1 MQKDDIELASKIFG
15 KDEFEYLCKL
25 DVGMDVYNLLCVKYK
40 KMQNSFYE
48 ERNYNNVDIF
58 SVGLLE
64 EIYIKDFENQE
75 NLFLS
80 NFIAKIYVDFI
91 LHTKNIKLIKKNE
104 KLLNQYLLQEE
115 MYEDL
120 IFLQNILK

>member
-1 MQKDDIELASKIFG
+1 MQKDDVELASKIFG

-40 KMQNSFYE
+40 KMQNSFYKE
-48 ERNYNNVDIF
+48 INYNNVDIF
-58 SVGLLE
+58 SVDLFKNK
-64 EIYIKDFENQE
+64 EI
-75 NLFLS
+75 LFLN

-104 KLLNQYLLQEE
+104 KLLNQHLLQEE

>member
-25 DVGMDVYNLLCVKYK
+25 HIGMDAYKLLCVKYE
-40 KMQNSFYE
+40 KMQNSFYK

-75 NLFLS
+75 NLFLG